1 MLVARVTFFAEC
13 FVIWGGGGCFAMA
26 GGLFGV
32 CEDIRKL
39 AVLSI
44 LGYFIYM
51 FGLSLSVDT
60 CVRSL
65 CSLADR
71 ALDGSGCERPNT
83 RSLKCMG
90 VVETGGMH
98 WL

>member
-1 MLVARVTFFAEC
+1 MGAVVLQWVGF
-13 FVIWGGGGCFAMA
+13 
-26 GGLFGV
+26 LFGV

-39 AVLSI
+39 AVLLV
-44 LGYFIYM
+44 LGYFIYT

-71 ALDGSGCERPNT
+71 ALDGSGFERPLS

-98 WL
+98 LL